1 MAVYKR
7 RYSPYTGAL
16 SPEWSR
22 FFVLTR
28 YAFADLFKSRFFVV
42 LLILSLVP
50 ILFFAGYIF
59 IANNKTVQLLM
70 QVRSADL
77 FSVETQYF
85 TVIMMVQTQAA
96 FLLNCWVGPVLIA
109 GDLTNGALPLFLSR
123 PFSRADYVLGKLA
136 VLFLLLSA
144 VTWVPC
150 LLLFSL
156 QAGLAKGGWI
166 WSHIWMVAPILFC
179 SAIWILMLSL
189 ISLAVS
195 AWVKLRIVA
204 TGVIFIVFFVPTG
217 LGEMFDAIMGTYWGR
232 MLNFSGMFRLILAKG
247 FREPTG
253 PTGLLG
259 SLGLNE
265 IPVPAAWGVL
275 IFVCL
280 LSLVILNARLRARE
294 VVRG

>member
-7 RYSPYTGAL
+7 RYNPYTGPL
-16 SPEWSR
+16 TRESSR

-28 YAFADLFKSRFFVV
+28 FALADLLKSRFFVL
-42 LLILSLVP
+42 LLILCLVP

-59 IANNKTVQLLM
+59 IANNKTLQLLM
-70 QVRSADL
+70 QMRSADL
-77 FSVETQYF
+77 FRVESQYF
-85 TVIMMVQTQAA
+85 IVIMIAQTQAA
-96 FLLNCWVGPVLIA
+96 FLLNCWVGPVLIS

-123 PFSRADYVLGKLA
+123 PFSRTDYVLGKLA
-136 VLFLLLSA
+136 VLGLLLSV

-156 QAGLAKGGWI
+156 EAGLAKDGWI
-166 WSHIWMVAPILFC
+166 WSHLWMVVPMVTC

-195 AWVKLRIVA
+195 AWIKLRIVA
-204 TGVIFIVFFVPTG
+204 TGVIFILFSVPAG
-217 LGEMFDAIMGTYWGR
+217 LGEMFNSIMGTYWGR
-232 MLNFSGMFRLILAKG
+232 LLNFSYLFRLILAKG
-247 FREPTG
+247 FREPS
-253 PTGLLG
+253 GLLG
-259 SLGLNE
+259 SIGWNE
-265 IPVPAAWGVL
+265 IPAPAAWGTL

-280 LSLVILNARLRARE
+280 LSLVLLNTRLRARE

>member
-7 RYSPYTGAL
+7 RYNPYTGSL
-16 SPEWSR
+16 TPEWSR

-28 YAFADLFKSRFFVV
+28 YAFADLFKSRFFVL

-50 ILFFAGYIF
+50 TLFFAGYIF

-70 QVRSADL
+70 QMRSAGL

-85 TVIMMVQTQAA
+85 IVIMIVQTQAA

-136 VLFLLLSA
+136 VLGFLLSA
-144 VTWVPC
+144 VTWVPG

-166 WSHIWMVAPILFC
+166 WSHLWMVVPMLLC

-204 TGVIFIVFFVPTG
+204 TGVIFISFFIPAG
-217 LGEMFDAIMGTYWGR
+217 LGEMFNSIMGTYWGR
-232 MLNFSGMFRLILAKG
+232 LLNFSYMFRLILAKG
-247 FREPTG
+247 FRERS
-253 PTGLLG
+253 GLLG
-259 SLGLNE
+259 SLGWNE

-280 LSLVILNARLRARE
+280 LSLVILNVRLRARE

>member
-7 RYSPYTGAL
+7 RYNPYTGSL

-28 YAFADLFKSRFFVV
+28 YAFADLFKSRFFVI

-59 IANNKTVQLLM
+59 IANNKTVQLLLQM
-70 QVRSADL
+70 RSADL
-77 FSVETQYF
+77 FAVETQYF
-85 TVIMMVQTQAA
+85 IFIMIVQTQAA

-123 PFSRADYVLGKLA
+123 PFSSADYVLGKLA
-136 VLFLLLSA
+136 VLGLLLSA

-156 QAGLAKGGWI
+156 QSGLAQDGWI
-166 WSHIWMVAPILFC
+166 WPHLWMVVPIVLC

-189 ISLAVS
+189 ISMAVS

-204 TGVIFIVFFVPTG
+204 TGVIFISFFIPAG
-217 LGEMFDAIMGTYWGR
+217 IGEMFNSIMGTYWGR
-232 MLNFSGMFRLILAKG
+232 LLNFSYMFRLILAKG
-247 FREPTG
+247 FRERS
-253 PTGLLG
+253 GLLG
-259 SLGLNE
+259 PFGWNE
-265 IPVPAAWGVL
+265 IPLPAAWGVL

-280 LSLVILNARLRARE
+280 LSLVILNLRLRARE
-294 VVRG
+294 SVRG

>member
-7 RYSPYTGAL
+7 RYNPYRGSLT
-16 SPEWSR
+16 PEWPR

-28 YAFADLFKSRFFVV
+28 YAFADLFKSRFFV
-42 LLILSLVP
+42 LLLVLSLVP
-50 ILFFAGYIF
+50 SLLFAVYIF

-70 QVRSADL
+70 QLRSADL
-77 FSVETQYF
+77 FSVESQYF
-85 TVIMMVQTQAA
+85 TIIMIVQTQIA

-136 VLFLLLSA
+136 VLGLLLSA

-156 QAGLAKGGWI
+156 EAGLAKGGWI
-166 WSHIWMVAPILFC
+166 WSHLWMLVPIVLC

-204 TGVIFIVFFVPTG
+204 TGVIFISFFIPAG
-217 LGEMFDAIMGTYWGR
+217 LGEMYNSIMGSYWGR
-232 MLNFSGMFRLILAKG
+232 LLNFSYMFRLILAKG
-247 FREPTG
+247 FREG
-253 PTGLLG
+253 PGFLG
-259 SLGLNE
+259 SLGWNE
-265 IPVPAAWGVL
+265 IPVAAAWGVL

>member
-7 RYSPYTGAL
+7 RYNPYTGAL

-28 YAFADLFKSRFFVV
+28 FAFADLFKARFFVV
-42 LLILSLVP
+42 LLVLSLVP

-59 IANNKTVQLLM
+59 IANNKTAQLLM
-70 QVRSADL
+70 QLRSAGL
-77 FSVETQYF
+77 FSVENEF
-85 TVIMMVQTQAA
+85 FIMIMFAQTQAA

-123 PFSRADYVLGKLA
+123 PFSRADYVLGKFA
-136 VLFLLLSA
+136 VLGFLLSA

-156 QAGLAKGGWI
+156 QAGLARNGWI
-166 WSHIWMVAPILFC
+166 WSHLWMVIPIVFS

-189 ISLAVS
+189 LSLAVS

-204 TGVIFIVFFVPTG
+204 TGVIFISFFIPAG
-217 LGEMFDAIMGTYWGR
+217 LGEMFNAIMGTYWGR
-232 MLNFSGMFRLILAKG
+232 LLNFSDMFRLILVNG
-247 FREPTG
+247 FRERTG
-253 PTGLLG
+253 PLV
-259 SLGLNE
+259 SSGLNE
-265 IPVPAAWGVL
+265 IPVPAAWGAL
-275 IFVCL
+275 ILVCL

>member
-7 RYSPYTGAL
+7 RYNPYAGSLT
-16 SPEWSR
+16 PPWSR

-28 YAFADLFKSRFFVV
+28 YAFADLFKSRFFVL
-42 LLILSLVP
+42 LLILCLVP

-59 IANNKTVQLLM
+59 IANNKTLQMLM
-70 QVRSADL
+70 QMGSADL
-77 FSVETQYF
+77 FKVESQYF
-85 TVIMMVQTQAA
+85 IVIMIVQTQAA

-136 VLFLLLSA
+136 VLGLLLSA

-150 LLLFSL
+150 FLLFSL
-156 QAGLAKGGWI
+156 QAGLAKDGWI
-166 WSHIWMVAPILFC
+166 WSHLWMVVPMVLC

-204 TGVIFIVFFVPTG
+204 TGVIFISFFVPAG
-217 LGEMFDAIMGTYWGR
+217 LGEMFNSVMGTYWGR
-232 MLNFSGMFRLILAKG
+232 LLNFSYMFRLVLAKG
-247 FREPTG
+247 FRERS
-253 PTGLLG
+253 GLLG
-259 SLGLNE
+259 SIGWEE
-265 IPVPAAWGVL
+265 IPAPAAWGVL

-280 LSLVILNARLRARE
+280 LSLVLLNARLRARE

>member
-7 RYSPYTGAL
+7 RYNPYVGSLTPG
-16 SPEWSR
+16 WSR

-28 YAFADLFKSRFFVV
+28 YAFADLFKSRFFVL
-42 LLILSLVP
+42 LLILSLIP
-50 ILFFAGYIF
+50 TLFFAGYIF
-59 IANNKTVQLLM
+59 IANNKTVQLFM
-70 QVRSADL
+70 QIRSGDL
-77 FSVETQYF
+77 FSVESRYF
-85 TVIMMVQTQAA
+85 ILIMMVQTQAA

-123 PFSRADYVLGKLA
+123 PFSRADYVLGKLS
-136 VLFLLLSA
+136 VLGLLLSA

-156 QAGLAKGGWI
+156 QSGLAKDGWI
-166 WSHIWMVAPILFC
+166 WSHLWMVVPIVFC

-189 ISLAVS
+189 LSLAVS

-204 TGVIFIVFFVPTG
+204 TGLIFIVFFVPAG
-217 LGEMFDAIMGTYWGR
+217 LGEMFNAIMGTYWGR
-232 MLNFSGMFRLILAKG
+232 LLNFSEMFRLILAKG
-247 FREPTG
+247 FRERTG
-253 PTGLLG
+253 FLG
-259 SLGLNE
+259 STVWNE

-294 VVRG
+294 TVRG

>member
-7 RYSPYTGAL
+7 RYNSYTGAL

-28 YAFADLFKSRFFVV
+28 YAFAELFKSRFFVI

-50 ILFFAGYIF
+50 TLFFAGYIF
-59 IANNKTVQLLM
+59 IANNKTAQLLM
-70 QVRSADL
+70 QLRSAGL
-77 FSVETQYF
+77 FAVETQYF
-85 TVIMMVQTQAA
+85 MVIMIVQTQIA

-136 VLFLLLSA
+136 VLGLLLSA

-156 QAGLAKGGWI
+156 QGGLARNGWI
-166 WSHIWMVAPILFC
+166 WSHFWMVIPIVFC

-189 ISLAVS
+189 LSLAVS

-204 TGVIFIVFFVPTG
+204 TGVIFISFFVPTG
-217 LGEMFDAIMGTYWGR
+217 FGEMFNAIMGTYWGR
-232 MLNFSGMFRLILAKG
+232 LLNFSDMFRLILVKG
-247 FREPTG
+247 FRERSG
-253 PTGLLG
+253 PLG
-259 SLGLNE
+259 QFGSNE
-265 IPVPAAWGVL
+265 IPVAAAWGVL
-275 IFVCL
+275 ILVCV

-294 VVRG
+294 AVRG